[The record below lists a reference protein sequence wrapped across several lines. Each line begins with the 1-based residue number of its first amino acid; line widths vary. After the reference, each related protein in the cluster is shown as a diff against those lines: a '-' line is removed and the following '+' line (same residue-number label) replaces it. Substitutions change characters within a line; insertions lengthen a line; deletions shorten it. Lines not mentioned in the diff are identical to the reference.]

1 MVIERDDGSIRNI
14 WIFILPLGREQNFNI
29 EQTYSSMKQ
38 RFANLFIFSK
48 FEILLN
54 FFLEKRRKINLDI
67 YIYIIIVY
75 EFMLKKFEDNFQWTS

>member
-14 WIFILPLGREQNFNI
+14 WIFILSLGREQNFNI

-67 YIYIIIVY
+67 YIYNNRVRIYV
-75 EFMLKKFEDNFQWTS
+75 KKIWR

>member
-1 MVIERDDGSIRNI
+1 MIKFWWKVIERDDGSIRNI

-67 YIYIIIVY
+67 YIYNNRVRIYV
-75 EFMLKKFEDNFQWTS
+75 KKIWR

>member
-14 WIFILPLGREQNFNI
+14 WIFILSLGREQNFNI

-67 YIYIIIVY
+67 YI
-75 EFMLKKFEDNFQWTS
+75 